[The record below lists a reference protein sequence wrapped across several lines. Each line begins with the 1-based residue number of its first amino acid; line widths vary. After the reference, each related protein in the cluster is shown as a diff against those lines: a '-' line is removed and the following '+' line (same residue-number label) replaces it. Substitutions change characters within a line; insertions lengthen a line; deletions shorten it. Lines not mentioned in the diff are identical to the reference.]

1 MNKKK
6 ILIILRTAFASRTAH
21 HALSLLLTG
30 IMLGGIG
37 LTLRSD
43 IEDIKLYVQSVLDRD
58 PNYKNLQDSV
68 SENMIRGNIDIESQL
83 VEDDAKEENKTL
95 VSNDTK
101 TGYDS
106 YTPSSSSS
114 NSSNTSS
121 SSSSNSSNT
130 SNNTSSS
137 NTSSSSSSNNNSLN
151 NNNND
156 NSNSNNSNSN
166 NSNKQEEIVDK
177 SAFNGKDAI
186 ISEGQPFNPMNALQ
200 LYACDIT
207 GENITN
213 SIVITENNVDI
224 YKPGVYNVKASIAL
238 KNGKTLDKKFAVRVE
253 PTVLDLAVNDV
264 KASKTE
270 LKKEED
276 YTMNFAVNSSKSYI
290 DVEKVVINKKE
301 YEVSKILED
310 EIERYSVNLM
320 APNKAG
326 YESLKLQKVIMS
338 DKTVVDID
346 KTININ
352 VLKEDAT
359 LNNVIVEDE
368 SNENNALK
376 ISFNLKDVDNTIS
389 EPKICIYDEDGNLVL
404 EKPFSKNKY
413 SSYTKISTKINLD
426 KAGIYTVK
434 VLANKNDE
442 AKEQN
447 NEEKGIELF
456 SKEIA
461 VNMKAVSDDEEM
473 NLLPMNENYNEDI
486 EAYSEANL
494 NSVSNDKEIEGYSE
508 SDEVNFRNILRAS
521 SGNITGSDTTEQK
534 HNISITGNVLNDKGE
549 MPSGTFQVV
558 VPTTASF
565 TVDKD
570 GKFIGTTITIRN
582 QGYQNIDVYAYKFI
596 DVDGSEG
603 INVKRELEITTNQN
617 NVTRSDISLN
627 ILGNQRIA
635 YFKTEDKTSSN
646 SGIYQNPELTTP
658 ASSDGIKI
666 SRISANSQDVLTLQG
681 EAGKNSNIDTAISN
695 TFTLILKI
703 KKSTN

>member
-21 HALSLLLTG
+21 HVLSLLLTG

-68 SENMIRGNIDIESQL
+68 SENMIRGNIHIESQL
-83 VEDDAKEENKTL
+83 VEGEAKEESKTL

-114 NSSNTSS
+114 NSSNTS
-121 SSSSNSSNT
+121 
-130 SNNTSSS
+130 NNTSSS
-137 NTSSSSSSNNNSLN
+137 NTSSSSYSNNNSSS

-156 NSNSNNSNSN
+156 NSNSNNSNN
-166 NSNKQEEIVDK
+166 NNNDKQEEIVDK

-253 PTVLDLAVNDV
+253 PAVLDLAVNDV

-310 EIERYSVNLM
+310 EIERYSVNLV

-346 KTININ
+346 KTVNIN

-389 EPKICIYDEDGNLVL
+389 EPKICIYGEDGNLVL
-404 EKPFSKNKY
+404 EKPFLKNKY
-413 SSYTKISTKINLD
+413 SSYTKFSTKINLD

-442 AKEQN
+442 AKEQT
-447 NEEKGIELF
+447 NEEKSLELF

-461 VNMKAVSDDEEM
+461 VNMKAVSNDEDM
-473 NLLPMNENYNEDI
+473 SLLPMNANYNEDI

-494 NSVSNDKEIEGYSE
+494 NSVSNDEDIEGYSE
-508 SDEVNFRNILRAS
+508 DDTVNFRNILRTS
-521 SGNITGSDTTEQK
+521 NKDLNI
-534 HNISITGNVLNDKGE
+534 NINSNSKEHRVTITGNVADKKGE
-549 MPSGTFQVV
+549 IKPGTIQIEI
-558 VPTTASF
+558 PTTALF

-570 GKFIGTTITIRN
+570 GNFTAADIKIKNNGQEAVDI
-582 QGYQNIDVYAYKFI
+582 YAYKF
-596 DVDGSEG
+596 VDTNGPSG
-603 INVKRELEITTNQN
+603 INIESETSITENRTDKRRN
-617 NVTRSDISLN
+617 NISLN
-627 ILGNQRIA
+627 IVGTKATA
-635 YFKTEDKTSSN
+635 YFKSESLGSNKLGVYED
-646 SGIYQNPELTTP
+646 QNLEQETTN
-658 ASSDGIKI
+658 GIK
-666 SRISANSQDVLTLQG
+666 VLKIYGDSTGNLTFNG
-681 EAGKNSNIDTAISN
+681 KAGKAALETDTAIRDR
-695 TFTLILKI
+695 FTLILKI

>member
-21 HALSLLLTG
+21 HVLSLLLTG

-68 SENMIRGNIDIESQL
+68 SDNMIRGNIDIESQL
-83 VEDDAKEENKTL
+83 VEDEIKEESKTL
-95 VSNDTK
+95 ISNDTK

-106 YTPSSSSS
+106 YTP
-114 NSSNTSS
+114 S

-137 NTSSSSSSNNNSLN
+137 NTSSSSSSNNNSSN

-156 NSNSNNSNSN
+156 NFNSNNSNSN
-166 NSNKQEEIVDK
+166 NSNKQEETVDK

-346 KTININ
+346 KTVNIN

-359 LNNVIVEDE
+359 LNDVVVEDE
-368 SNENNALK
+368 INGNNALK
-376 ISFNLKDVDNTIS
+376 ISFKLKDVDNTIS
-389 EPKICIYDEDGNLVL
+389 EPKICIYDKDGNLVL
-404 EKPFSKNKY
+404 ENPFSKNKY
-413 SSYTKISTKINLD
+413 SSYTKVSTKINLD

-442 AKEQN
+442 AKEQT
-447 NEEKGIELF
+447 NEEKSIELF

-461 VNMKAVSDDEEM
+461 VNMKAVSDDEDM
-473 NLLPMNENYNEDI
+473 NLLPMNANYNEDI

-494 NSVSNDKEIEGYSE
+494 NLVSNDEDVEEYLE
-508 SDEVNFRNILRAS
+508 DDTVNFRNILRTS
-521 SGNITGSDTTEQK
+521 NKDVTINSNSKEHKVT
-534 HNISITGNVLNDKGE
+534 ITGNVADKKGE
-549 MPSGTFQVV
+549 IKPGTIQVV
-558 VPTTASF
+558 VPTTALF
-565 TVDKD
+565 TIDKD
-570 GKFIGTTITIRN
+570 GNFTAPTINIQNNGKDAVDIYVYKFSDSNGTT
-582 QGYQNIDVYAYKFI
+582 
-596 DVDGSEG
+596 G
-603 INVKRELEITTNQN
+603 INIKSDKSITSNIPRN
-617 NVTRSDISLN
+617 EISLS
-627 ILGNQRIA
+627 ISGDTTA
-635 YFKTEDKTSSN
+635 YFKSESLGDVK
-646 SGIYQNPELTTP
+646 SGVYIDQNLEEEITN
-658 ASSDGIKI
+658 GIK
-666 SRISANSQDVLTLQG
+666 VLKIYGDSTDKLTFNG
-681 EAGKNSNIDTAISN
+681 KAGKAALKTDTAISDR
-695 TFTLILKI
+695 FTLILKI

>member
-21 HALSLLLTG
+21 HVLSLLLTG

-68 SENMIRGNIDIESQL
+68 SENMIRGKIDIESQL
-83 VEDDAKEENKTL
+83 VEDDTKEESKTL

-106 YTPSSSSS
+106 YTP
-114 NSSNTSS
+114 S

-137 NTSSSSSSNNNSLN
+137 NTSSSSSSNNNSSN

-166 NSNKQEEIVDK
+166 NNDKQEETVDK

-346 KTININ
+346 KTVNIN

-376 ISFNLKDVDNTIS
+376 VSFNLKDVDNTIS
-389 EPKICIYDEDGNLVL
+389 EPKICIYDKDGNLVL
-404 EKPFSKNKY
+404 EKPFLKNKY

-442 AKEQN
+442 AKEQT
-447 NEEKGIELF
+447 NEEKSIELF

-461 VNMKAVSDDEEM
+461 INMKAVSDDEDM
-473 NLLPMNENYNEDI
+473 NLLPMNANYNEDI

-494 NSVSNDKEIEGYSE
+494 NLVSNDKDLDEYSE
-508 SDEVNFRNILRAS
+508 DDTVNFENILRTS
-521 SGNITGSDTTEQK
+521 NKDLTINIGSNQHKINITGKVADK
-534 HNISITGNVLNDKGE
+534 KGE
-549 MPSGTFQVV
+549 IKPGTLQIV
-558 VPTTASF
+558 VPTIASF
-565 TVDKD
+565 TVDKY
-570 GKFIGTTITIRN
+570 GEFTAPIIKI
-582 QGYQNIDVYAYKFI
+582 QNNGEEAVDIYVYKFS
-596 DVDGSEG
+596 DSNGTNG
-603 INVKRELEITTNQN
+603 INIKSEKSITDNIP
-617 NVTRSDISLN
+617 RSEISLS
-627 ILGNQRIA
+627 ISGDTTA
-635 YFKTEDKTSSN
+635 YFKSESLGDVKSGVYIDQNLEKESTE
-646 SGIYQNPELTTP
+646 
-658 ASSDGIKI
+658 GIKVLKI
-666 SRISANSQDVLTLQG
+666 FGNSTGNLKFNG
-681 EAGKNSNIDTAISN
+681 KAGKAALKTDTAISDR
-695 TFTLILKI
+695 FTLILKI

>member
-21 HALSLLLTG
+21 HVLSLLLTG

-68 SENMIRGNIDIESQL
+68 SDNMIRGKIDIETEI
-83 VEDDAKEENKTL
+83 VEDEIKEESKTL

-101 TGYDS
+101 NGYDS

-114 NSSNTSS
+114 NN
-121 SSSSNSSNT
+121 SNT

-137 NTSSSSSSNNNSLN
+137 NTSSSSSSNNNSSN

-166 NSNKQEEIVDK
+166 NNDKQEETVDK

-224 YKPGVYNVKASIAL
+224 YKPGIYNVKASIAL

-346 KTININ
+346 KTVNIN

-376 ISFNLKDVDNTIS
+376 VSFNLKDVDNTIS
-389 EPKICIYDEDGNLVL
+389 EPKICIYDKDGNLVL
-404 EKPFSKNKY
+404 EKPFLKNKY

-442 AKEQN
+442 AKEQT
-447 NEEKGIELF
+447 NEEKSIELF

-461 VNMKAVSDDEEM
+461 VNMKAVSDDEDM
-473 NLLPMNENYNEDI
+473 NLLPMNENYDDEGI
-486 EAYSEANL
+486 ETYSEANL
-494 NSVSNDKEIEGYSE
+494 NSVSNEKEIEGYSE

-534 HNISITGNVLNDKGE
+534 HDISITGNVLNDKGE

-565 TVDKD
+565 TVNEK
-570 GKFIGTTITIRN
+570 GQFLTIPFTIKN
-582 QGYQNIDVYAYKFI
+582 EGYQNIDVYAYKFI
-596 DVDGSEG
+596 DVDGTAG
-603 INVKRELEITTNQN
+603 IKVKPKSK
-617 NVTRSDISLN
+617 VTDQSSRSDIAMN
-627 ILGNQRIA
+627 IYGNNGTA
-635 YFKTEDKTSSN
+635 YFKTENVNEEKTGIYNEADLQTSS
-646 SGIYQNPELTTP
+646 
-658 ASSDGIKI
+658 SSDGIKI

>member
-21 HALSLLLTG
+21 HVLSLLLTG

-43 IEDIKLYVQSVLDRD
+43 IENIRLYVQSVLDRD

-68 SENMIRGNIDIESQL
+68 SENMIRGKIDIESQL
-83 VEDDAKEENKTL
+83 VEDEAEETKTL

-101 TGYDS
+101 NGYDS
-106 YTPSSSSS
+106 YTP
-114 NSSNTSS
+114 S

-137 NTSSSSSSNNNSLN
+137 NTSSSSSSNNNSSN

-166 NSNKQEEIVDK
+166 NSNKQEETVDK

-253 PTVLDLAVNDV
+253 PTVLDLVVNDV

-301 YEVSKILED
+301 YEVSKVLED

-346 KTININ
+346 KTVNIN

-359 LNNVIVEDE
+359 LNDVVVEDK
-368 SNENNALK
+368 SNGNNELK
-376 ISFNLKDVDNTIS
+376 ISFSLKDVDNTIS
-389 EPKICIYDEDGNLVL
+389 EPKICIYDKDGNLVL
-404 EKPFSKNKY
+404 ENPFSKSKY
-413 SSYTKISTKINLD
+413 SSYTKVSTKINLD

-434 VLANKNDE
+434 ILANRNDDSE
-442 AKEQN
+442 KYI
-447 NEEKGIELF
+447 NELNSVELF
-456 SKEIA
+456 SKDIA
-461 VNMKAVSDDEEM
+461 INMKEVLDEEDI
-473 NLLPMNENYNEDI
+473 NILPLSLNEDNKQVLV
-486 EAYSEANL
+486 YSENNETKNLRSVNKEESKTYNVTISGYVANNNGEFPPGTL
-494 NSVSNDKEIEGYSE
+494 QLTIPTA
-508 SDEVNFRNILRAS
+508 AS
-521 SGNITGSDTTEQK
+521 FVIDNSGNFKSS
-534 HNISITGNVLNDKGE
+534 SIKVKNDGL
-549 MPSGTFQVV
+549 
-558 VPTTASF
+558 
-565 TVDKD
+565 DKV
-570 GKFIGTTITIRN
+570 
-582 QGYQNIDVYAYKFI
+582 DVYAYRFI
-596 DVDGSEG
+596 DNDGER
-603 INVKRELEITTNQN
+603 NL
-617 NVTRSDISLN
+617 DIKSMSLFNEPLN
-627 ILGNQRIA
+627 IPRNNLALYIYGNAESA
-635 YFKTEDKTSSN
+635 YFKSESIGSGN
-646 SGIYQNPELTTP
+646 NGIYRDSALQISTNG
-658 ASSDGIKI
+658 SDGVKI
-666 SRISANSQDVLTLQG
+666 STVNPGVSDELKFVGVPGRKEIET
-681 EAGKNSNIDTAISN
+681 DTAMSN
-695 TFTLILKI
+695 TFTLILKV

>member
-6 ILIILRTAFASRTAH
+6 ILVILRTAFASRTAH
-21 HALSLLLTG
+21 HVLSLLLTG

-43 IEDIKLYVQSVLDRD
+43 IENIRLYVQSVLDRD

-68 SENMIRGNIDIESQL
+68 SENMIRGKIDIESQL
-83 VEDDAKEENKTL
+83 VEDEIKEESKTL

-101 TGYDS
+101 NGYDS
-106 YTPSSSSS
+106 YTP
-114 NSSNTSS
+114 S

-137 NTSSSSSSNNNSLN
+137 NTSSSSSSNNNSSN

-166 NSNKQEEIVDK
+166 NNDKQEETVDK

-276 YTMNFAVNSSKSYI
+276 YTINFAVNSSKSYI

-346 KTININ
+346 KTVNIN

-376 ISFNLKDVDNTIS
+376 ISFSLKDVDNTIS
-389 EPKICIYDEDGNLVL
+389 EPKICIYDKDGNLVL
-404 EKPFSKNKY
+404 ENPFSKSKY
-413 SSYTKISTKINLD
+413 SSYTKVSTKINLD

-442 AKEQN
+442 AKEQT
-447 NEEKGIELF
+447 NEEKSIELF

-461 VNMKAVSDDEEM
+461 VNMKAVSDDEDM
-473 NLLPMNENYNEDI
+473 SLLPMNENYDEVI

-494 NSVSNDKEIEGYSE
+494 NSVSNDKEIESYSE

-534 HNISITGNVLNDKGE
+534 HNISITGNVVSDSGE
-549 MPSGTFQVV
+549 IPSGTLQVV

-565 TVDKD
+565 TVNEK
-570 GKFIGTTITIRN
+570 GQFLTIPFTIKN
-582 QGYQNIDVYAYKFI
+582 EGYQNIDVYAYKFI
-596 DVDGSEG
+596 DVDRSEG
-603 INVKRELEITTNQN
+603 INVKSKLEISEQSS
-617 NVTRSDISLN
+617 RSDITLN
-627 ILGNQRIA
+627 IKGSTNTA
-635 YFKTEDKTSSN
+635 YFKTEDSNSTN
-646 SGIYQNPELTTP
+646 SGIYKNSELTTP

-666 SRISANSQDVLTLQG
+666 SSISANSEGKLTLHG
-681 EAGKNSNIDTAISN
+681 EAGKKSNIDTAISN
-695 TFTLILKI
+695 RFTLILKI

>member
-21 HALSLLLTG
+21 HVLSLLLTG

-43 IEDIKLYVQSVLDRD
+43 IENIRLYVQSVLDRD

-83 VEDDAKEENKTL
+83 VEDDVKEESKTL

-106 YTPSSSSS
+106 YTP
-114 NSSNTSS
+114 S

-137 NTSSSSSSNNNSLN
+137 NTSSSSSSNNNSSN

-166 NSNKQEEIVDK
+166 NSNKQEETVDK

-270 LKKEED
+270 LKKEEN

-346 KTININ
+346 KTVNIN

-359 LNNVIVEDE
+359 LNDVVVEDE

-376 ISFNLKDVDNTIS
+376 VSFNLKDVDNTIS
-389 EPKICIYDEDGNLVL
+389 EPKICIYNEDGNLVL
-404 EKPFSKNKY
+404 EKSFSKSKY
-413 SSYTKISTKINLD
+413 SSYTKVSTKINLD

-442 AKEQN
+442 AKEQT
-447 NEEKGIELF
+447 NEEKSIELF

-473 NLLPMNENYNEDI
+473 NLLPMNENYDEGI
-486 EAYSEANL
+486 EAYSEGNL
-494 NSVSNDKEIEGYSE
+494 NSVSNDKEVEGYSE
-508 SDEVNFRNILRAS
+508 DDTVNFRNILRTS

-565 TVDKD
+565 TVNEK
-570 GKFIGTTITIRN
+570 GQFLTIPFTIKN
-582 QGYQNIDVYAYKFI
+582 EGYQNIDIYAYKFI
-596 DVDGSEG
+596 DVDKTEG
-603 INVKRELEITTNQN
+603 INVKAKSEITERAS
-617 NVTRSDISLN
+617 RSDITLN
-627 ILGNQRIA
+627 IQGNRNTA
-635 YFKTEDKTSSN
+635 YFKTEDISSTN
-646 SGIYQNPELTTP
+646 SGIYQNPELNAP

-666 SRISANSQDVLTLQG
+666 LEIASNSNGILNLQG
-681 EAGKNSNIDTAISN
+681 QAGKAPLKTDTAISN

>member
-21 HALSLLLTG
+21 HVLSLLLTG

-83 VEDDAKEENKTL
+83 VEDDTKEESKTL

-106 YTPSSSSS
+106 YTP
-114 NSSNTSS
+114 S

-137 NTSSSSSSNNNSLN
+137 NTSSSSSSNNNSSN

-166 NSNKQEEIVDK
+166 NNDKQEETVDK

-346 KTININ
+346 KTVNIN

-359 LNNVIVEDE
+359 LNNVIVEDG
-368 SNENNALK
+368 SNGNNALK

-389 EPKICIYDEDGNLVL
+389 EPKICIYDEGGNLVL
-404 EKPFSKNKY
+404 ENPFSKSKY
-413 SSYTKISTKINLD
+413 SSYTKVSTKINLD

-442 AKEQN
+442 AKEQT

-473 NLLPMNENYNEDI
+473 NLLPMNENYDEGI
-486 EAYSEANL
+486 EAYSEENL
-494 NSVSNDKEIEGYSE
+494 NSVSNDEDVEGYSE
-508 SDEVNFRNILRAS
+508 DDTVNFRNILRTS
-521 SGNITGSDTTEQK
+521 NKDLTINSNSKEHRVT
-534 HNISITGNVLNDKGE
+534 ITGNVADKKGE
-549 MPSGTFQVV
+549 IKPGTIQVQI
-558 VPTTASF
+558 PTTALF

-570 GKFIGTTITIRN
+570 GNFTAPYIKIQNNGQEAVDIYVYKFVDANGSSGINIESETSIT
-582 QGYQNIDVYAYKFI
+582 GNIDTKSRNNISLNIVGTEATAYFKSERLGNNKLGVYEDQNLEQESA
-596 DVDGSEG
+596 EG
-603 INVKRELEITTNQN
+603 IKV
-617 NVTRSDISLN
+617 LN
-627 ILGNQRIA
+627 ILGNSTGNLK
-635 YFKTEDKTSSN
+635 FNGK
-646 SGIYQNPELTTP
+646 
-658 ASSDGIKI
+658 
-666 SRISANSQDVLTLQG
+666 
-681 EAGKNSNIDTAISN
+681 AGKAALETDTAIRDR
-695 TFTLILKI
+695 FTLILKI

>member
-21 HALSLLLTG
+21 HVLSLLLTG

-68 SENMIRGNIDIESQL
+68 SENMIRGKIDIESQL
-83 VEDDAKEENKTL
+83 VEDEAEETKTL

-101 TGYDS
+101 NGYDS
-106 YTPSSSSS
+106 YTP
-114 NSSNTSS
+114 S

-137 NTSSSSSSNNNSLN
+137 NTSSSSSSNNNSSN

-166 NSNKQEEIVDK
+166 NSNKQEETVDK

-346 KTININ
+346 KTVNIN

-376 ISFNLKDVDNTIS
+376 IAFNLKDVDNTIS

-404 EKPFSKNKY
+404 EKPFSKSKY
-413 SSYTKISTKINLD
+413 SSYTKVSTKINLD

-442 AKEQN
+442 AKEQT
-447 NEEKGIELF
+447 NEEKSIELF

-461 VNMKAVSDDEEM
+461 VNMKAVSDDEEV
-473 NLLPMNENYNEDI
+473 NLLPMNANYDEGI

-494 NSVSNDKEIEGYSE
+494 NSVSNDEDIEGYSE
-508 SDEVNFRNILRAS
+508 SDEVNFRNILRTS

-565 TVDKD
+565 TVNEK
-570 GKFIGTTITIRN
+570 GQFLTIPFTIKN
-582 QGYQNIDVYAYKFI
+582 EGYQNIDVYAYKFI
-596 DVDGSEG
+596 DVDGTAG
-603 INVKRELEITTNQN
+603 INVKPKSKINEESS
-617 NVTRSDISLN
+617 RSDIAMS
-627 ILGNQRIA
+627 ISGNNKTA
-635 YFKTEDKTSSN
+635 YFKTENVSEERTGIYNEQSLQTSSSN
-646 SGIYQNPELTTP
+646 
-658 ASSDGIKI
+658 DGIKI
-666 SRISANSQDVLTLQG
+666 SSISANSEGKLTLHG
-681 EAGKNSNIDTAISN
+681 EAGKKSNIDTAISN
-695 TFTLILKI
+695 RFTLILKI

>member
-21 HALSLLLTG
+21 HVLSLLITA

-68 SENMIRGNIDIESQL
+68 SENMIRGKIDIESQL
-83 VEDDAKEENKTL
+83 VEDDAKEESKTL

-114 NSSNTSS
+114 NSSNTS
-121 SSSSNSSNT
+121 
-130 SNNTSSS
+130 NNTSSS
-137 NTSSSSSSNNNSLN
+137 NTSSSISSNNNSSN

-166 NSNKQEEIVDK
+166 NSNKQEETVDK

-224 YKPGVYNVKASIAL
+224 YKPGVYKVKASIAL

-310 EIERYSVNLM
+310 EIERYSVNLV

-346 KTININ
+346 KTVNIN

-359 LNNVIVEDE
+359 LNDVVVEDK
-368 SNENNALK
+368 SNGNNALK
-376 ISFNLKDVDNTIS
+376 ISFSLKDVDNTIS
-389 EPKICIYDEDGNLVL
+389 EPKICIYDKDGNLVL
-404 EKPFSKNKY
+404 ENPFSKSKY
-413 SSYTKISTKINLD
+413 SSYTKVSTKINLD

-442 AKEQN
+442 SKEQT
-447 NEEKGIELF
+447 NEEKSIELF

-461 VNMKAVSDDEEM
+461 VNMKSVSDDEDI
-473 NLLPMNENYNEDI
+473 NLLPMNENYDDEGI

-565 TVDKD
+565 TVNEK
-570 GKFIGTTITIRN
+570 GQFLTIPFTIKN
-582 QGYQNIDVYAYKFI
+582 EGYQNIDVYAYKFI
-596 DVDGSEG
+596 DVDGTAG
-603 INVKRELEITTNQN
+603 INIKPKSEINEQSS
-617 NVTRSDISLN
+617 RSDIAMS
-627 ILGNQRIA
+627 ISGNNKTA
-635 YFKTEDKTSSN
+635 YFKTENVSEERTGIYNEQSLQTSSSN
-646 SGIYQNPELTTP
+646 
-658 ASSDGIKI
+658 DGIKI
-666 SRISANSQDVLTLQG
+666 SSISAKSKDTLTLHG

>member
-21 HALSLLLTG
+21 HVLSLLLTG

-83 VEDDAKEENKTL
+83 VEDDIKEESKAL

-106 YTPSSSSS
+106 YTP
-114 NSSNTSS
+114 S

-137 NTSSSSSSNNNSLN
+137 NTSSSSSSNNNSSN

-166 NSNKQEEIVDK
+166 NNDKQEETVDK

-290 DVEKVVINKKE
+290 DVEKVIINKKE

-346 KTININ
+346 KTVNIN

-359 LNNVIVEDE
+359 LNNVVVEDE

-376 ISFNLKDVDNTIS
+376 VSFNLKDVDNTIS
-389 EPKICIYDEDGNLVL
+389 EPKICIYDKDGNLVL

-413 SSYTKISTKINLD
+413 SSYTKVSTKINLD

-442 AKEQN
+442 AKEQT
-447 NEEKGIELF
+447 NEEKSIELF

-461 VNMKAVSDDEEM
+461 VNMKAVSDDEDM
-473 NLLPMNENYNEDI
+473 NLLPMNENYHDEGI
-486 EAYSEANL
+486 EAYSEDDK
-494 NSVSNDKEIEGYSE
+494 VSLRSISSRSSSKDVEVFPTGTSE
-508 SDEVNFRNILRAS
+508 H
-521 SGNITGSDTTEQK
+521 K
-534 HNISITGNVLNDKGE
+534 ISITGNIENYKGE
-549 MPSGTFQVV
+549 ILPGVIQVV
-558 VPTTASF
+558 VPTSTSF
-565 TVDKD
+565 RVDKD
-570 GKFIGTTITIRN
+570 GNFTAPSI
-582 QGYQNIDVYAYKFI
+582 NIKNNGEESIDIFVYKFI
-596 DVDGSEG
+596 DPNGQNG
-603 INVKRELEITTNQN
+603 INIKNEKDIIADESTTP
-617 NVTRSDISLN
+617 RSSLSLSIS
-627 ILGNQRIA
+627 GNTTA
-635 YFKTEDKTSSN
+635 YFKSENSSENKSGVYSDIDLTKEVKDGINILKVYPNSNNTLTLKGKAGKKTSDS
-646 SGIYQNPELTTP
+646 
-658 ASSDGIKI
+658 
-666 SRISANSQDVLTLQG
+666 
-681 EAGKNSNIDTAISN
+681 DTAIRD
-695 TFTLILKI
+695 TFKLILKI
-703 KKSTN
+703 KRSTN

>member
-21 HALSLLLTG
+21 HALSLLITA

-58 PNYKNLQDSV
+58 PNYKNLQDLV
-68 SENMIRGNIDIESQL
+68 SDNMIRGKIDIETEI
-83 VEDDAKEENKTL
+83 VEDEIKEESKTL

-106 YTPSSSSS
+106 YTP
-114 NSSNTSS
+114 S

-137 NTSSSSSSNNNSLN
+137 NTSSSSSSNNNSSN

-166 NSNKQEEIVDK
+166 NSNKQEETVDK

-310 EIERYSVNLM
+310 EIERYSVNLV

-346 KTININ
+346 KTVNIN

-359 LNNVIVEDE
+359 LNDVVVEDE
-368 SNENNALK
+368 SNGNNALK
-376 ISFNLKDVDNTIS
+376 ISFKLKDVDDTIS
-389 EPKICIYDEDGNLVL
+389 EPKICIYDEGGNLVL
-404 EKPFSKNKY
+404 ENPFSKSKY
-413 SSYTKISTKINLD
+413 SSYTKVSTKINLD

-442 AKEQN
+442 AKEQT
-447 NEEKGIELF
+447 NEEKSIELF

-461 VNMKAVSDDEEM
+461 VNMKAVSDDEDM

-486 EAYSEANL
+486 EAYSEENL
-494 NSVSNDKEIEGYSE
+494 NSVSNDEDIEGYSE
-508 SDEVNFRNILRAS
+508 EDTVNFRNILRAS
-521 SGNITGSDTTEQK
+521 SGNITGTDTTEQR
-534 HNISITGNVLNDKGE
+534 HEISITGNVVSDSGE
-549 MPSGTFQVV
+549 MPSGRFQVV

-570 GKFIGTTITIRN
+570 GKFMGTTITIRN

-596 DVDGSEG
+596 DVDKTEG
-603 INVKRELEITTNQN
+603 INVKSKLEISEQSS
-617 NVTRSDISLN
+617 RSDITLN
-627 ILGNQRIA
+627 LQGNRNTA
-635 YFKTEDKTSSN
+635 YFKTEDSNSTN
-646 SGIYQNPELTTP
+646 SGIYENLDLTTP

-666 SRISANSQDVLTLQG
+666 LEIASNSEGKLTLHG
-681 EAGKNSNIDTAISN
+681 EAGKKSNIDTAISN
-695 TFTLILKI
+695 RFTLILKI

>member
-21 HALSLLLTG
+21 HVLSLLLTG

-83 VEDDAKEENKTL
+83 VEDDAKEESKTL

-101 TGYDS
+101 NGYDS

-114 NSSNTSS
+114 NSSNTS
-121 SSSSNSSNT
+121 
-130 SNNTSSS
+130 NNTSSG
-137 NTSSSSSSNNNSLN
+137 NTSSSSSSNNNSSSN
-151 NNNND
+151 NTND

-166 NSNKQEEIVDK
+166 NSNKQEETVDK

-270 LKKEED
+270 LKKEEN

-346 KTININ
+346 KTVNIN

-368 SNENNALK
+368 SNGNNALK

-389 EPKICIYDEDGNLVL
+389 EPKICIYDKDGNLVL
-404 EKPFSKNKY
+404 EKPFLKNKY

-442 AKEQN
+442 AKEQT
-447 NEEKGIELF
+447 NEEKSIELF

-461 VNMKAVSDDEEM
+461 VNMKVVSDDEDM
-473 NLLPMNENYNEDI
+473 SLLPMNENYDDEGI
-486 EAYSEANL
+486 EAYSEDDK
-494 NSVSNDKEIEGYSE
+494 VSLRSISSRSSRSSRSSSKDVEVFPTGTSE
-508 SDEVNFRNILRAS
+508 HE
-521 SGNITGSDTTEQK
+521 
-534 HNISITGNVLNDKGE
+534 ISITGNIANYKGE
-549 MPSGTFQVV
+549 ILPGVIQVV
-558 VPTTASF
+558 VPTSTSF
-565 TVDKD
+565 KVDKD
-570 GKFIGTTITIRN
+570 GNFTAPSI
-582 QGYQNIDVYAYKFI
+582 NIKNNGEESIDIFVYKFI
-596 DVDGSEG
+596 DPNGQNG
-603 INVKRELEITTNQN
+603 INIKGEKDITQN
-617 NVTRSDISLN
+617 ESTTSRSNLSLSIS
-627 ILGNQRIA
+627 GNSTA
-635 YFKTEDKTSSN
+635 YFKSENSSENKSGVYRDIDLTNEVTGGINILKVYPHSSNTLTLNGKAGKKTSDS
-646 SGIYQNPELTTP
+646 
-658 ASSDGIKI
+658 
-666 SRISANSQDVLTLQG
+666 
-681 EAGKNSNIDTAISN
+681 DTAIRD
-695 TFTLILKI
+695 TFKLILKI
-703 KKSTN
+703 KRSTN

>member
-21 HALSLLLTG
+21 HVLSLLITA

-68 SENMIRGNIDIESQL
+68 SENMIRGKIDIESQL
-83 VEDDAKEENKTL
+83 VEDEAEETKTL

-101 TGYDS
+101 NGHDS
-106 YTPSSSSS
+106 Y
-114 NSSNTSS
+114 TSS

-130 SNNTSSS
+130 SNDTSSS
-137 NTSSSSSSNNNSLN
+137 NTSSSSSSNNNTSSN
-151 NNNND
+151 NAND
-156 NSNSNNSNSN
+156 NSNSNNSNN
-166 NSNKQEEIVDK
+166 NNNDKQEETVDK

-301 YEVSKILED
+301 YEVSKVLED
-310 EIERYSVNLM
+310 EIERYSVNLV

-346 KTININ
+346 KTVNIN

-359 LNNVIVEDE
+359 LNDVVVEDK
-368 SNENNALK
+368 SNGNNALK

-389 EPKICIYDEDGNLVL
+389 EPKICIYDEGGNLVL
-404 EKPFSKNKY
+404 ENPFSKSKY
-413 SSYTKISTKINLD
+413 SSYTKVSTKINLD

-442 AKEQN
+442 TKEQT
-447 NEEKGIELF
+447 NEEKSIELF

-461 VNMKAVSDDEEM
+461 INMKAVSDDEDM
-473 NLLPMNENYNEDI
+473 SLLPMNENYDDEGI

-494 NSVSNDKEIEGYSE
+494 NLVSNDKDIEGYSE
-508 SDEVNFRNILRAS
+508 SDEVNFRNILRTS

-565 TVDKD
+565 TVNEK
-570 GKFIGTTITIRN
+570 GQFLTIPFTIKN
-582 QGYQNIDVYAYKFI
+582 EGYQNIDIYAYKFI
-596 DVDGSEG
+596 DVDKTVG
-603 INVKRELEITTNQN
+603 INVKAKSEITE
-617 NVTRSDISLN
+617 RSSRWDISLN
-627 ILGNQRIA
+627 IQGNRNTA
-635 YFKTEDKTSSN
+635 YFKTEDNNSTN
-646 SGIYQNPELTTP
+646 SGIYEDSELITS
-658 ASSDGIKI
+658 ANNDGIKI
-666 SRISANSQDVLTLQG
+666 SVISANSKDTLTLHG

-695 TFTLILKI
+695 TFTLMLKI

>member
-21 HALSLLLTG
+21 HVLSLLLTG

-43 IEDIKLYVQSVLDRD
+43 IENIRLYVQSVLDRD

-68 SENMIRGNIDIESQL
+68 SENMIRGKIDIESQL
-83 VEDDAKEENKTL
+83 VEDKAEESKTL

-101 TGYDS
+101 NGYDS

-121 SSSSNSSNT
+121 
-130 SNNTSSS
+130 NTSSS
-137 NTSSSSSSNNNSLN
+137 NTSSSSSSNNNFSS

-156 NSNSNNSNSN
+156 NSNSNNSNN
-166 NSNKQEEIVDK
+166 NNNDKQEETVDK

-346 KTININ
+346 KTVNIN

-359 LNNVIVEDE
+359 LNNVIIEDE

-376 ISFNLKDVDNTIS
+376 VSFNLKDVDNTIS

-404 EKPFSKNKY
+404 EKPFLKNKY

-442 AKEQN
+442 AKEQT
-447 NEEKGIELF
+447 NEEKSIELF

-461 VNMKAVSDDEEM
+461 VNMKSVSDNEDM
-473 NLLPMNENYNEDI
+473 SLLPMNENYDDEGI

-494 NSVSNDKEIEGYSE
+494 NSVSNDKELDEYSE
-508 SDEVNFRNILRAS
+508 DDTVNFENILRTS
-521 SGNITGSDTTEQK
+521 NKDLTINIGSNQHKINITGKVADK
-534 HNISITGNVLNDKGE
+534 KGE
-549 MPSGTFQVV
+549 IKPGTLQIV
-558 VPTTASF
+558 VPTIASF
-565 TVDKD
+565 TVDKY
-570 GKFIGTTITIRN
+570 GEFTAPIIKI
-582 QGYQNIDVYAYKFI
+582 QNNGEEAVDIYVYKFSDSNGANGI
-596 DVDGSEG
+596 DIKSE
-603 INVKRELEITTNQN
+603 KSITDNIP
-617 NVTRSDISLN
+617 RSEISLS
-627 ILGNQRIA
+627 ISGDTTA
-635 YFKTEDKTSSN
+635 YFKSESLGDVKSGVYIDQNLEKESTE
-646 SGIYQNPELTTP
+646 
-658 ASSDGIKI
+658 GIKVLKI
-666 SRISANSQDVLTLQG
+666 FGNSTGNLKFN
-681 EAGKNSNIDTAISN
+681 GKSGKAALKTDTAISDR
-695 TFTLILKI
+695 FTLILKI

>member
-21 HALSLLLTG
+21 HVLSLLLTG

-68 SENMIRGNIDIESQL
+68 SENMIRGKIDIESQL
-83 VEDDAKEENKTL
+83 VEDEAEETKTL

-101 TGYDS
+101 NGYDS
-106 YTPSSSSS
+106 YTP
-114 NSSNTSS
+114 S

-137 NTSSSSSSNNNSLN
+137 NTSSSTSSNNNSSN

-166 NSNKQEEIVDK
+166 NSNKQEETVDK

-310 EIERYSVNLM
+310 EIQRYSVNLM

-346 KTININ
+346 KTVNIN

-359 LNNVIVEDE
+359 LNDVVVEDK
-368 SNENNALK
+368 SNGNNALK
-376 ISFNLKDVDNTIS
+376 ISFSLKDVDNTIS
-389 EPKICIYDEDGNLVL
+389 EPKICIYDKDGNLVL
-404 EKPFSKNKY
+404 ENPFSKSKY
-413 SSYTKISTKINLD
+413 SSYTKVSTKINLD

-434 VLANKNDE
+434 ILANRNDDSE
-442 AKEQN
+442 KYI
-447 NEEKGIELF
+447 NELNSVELF
-456 SKEIA
+456 SKDIA
-461 VNMKAVSDDEEM
+461 INMKEVLDEEDI
-473 NLLPMNENYNEDI
+473 NILPLSLNEDNKQVLV
-486 EAYSEANL
+486 YSENNETKNLRSVNKEESKTYNVTISGYVANNNGEFPPGTL
-494 NSVSNDKEIEGYSE
+494 QLTIPTA
-508 SDEVNFRNILRAS
+508 AS
-521 SGNITGSDTTEQK
+521 FVIDNSGNFKSS
-534 HNISITGNVLNDKGE
+534 SIKVKNDGL
-549 MPSGTFQVV
+549 
-558 VPTTASF
+558 
-565 TVDKD
+565 DKV
-570 GKFIGTTITIRN
+570 
-582 QGYQNIDVYAYKFI
+582 DVYAYRFI
-596 DVDGSEG
+596 DNDGER
-603 INVKRELEITTNQN
+603 NL
-617 NVTRSDISLN
+617 DIKSMSLFNEPLN
-627 ILGNQRIA
+627 IPRNNLALHIYGNAEFA
-635 YFKTEDKTSSN
+635 YFKSESIGSGN
-646 SGIYQNPELTTP
+646 NGIYRDSALQISTNG
-658 ASSDGIKI
+658 SDGVKI
-666 SRISANSQDVLTLQG
+666 STVNPGVSDELKFVGVPGRKEIET
-681 EAGKNSNIDTAISN
+681 DTAMSN
-695 TFTLILKI
+695 TFTLILKV

>member
-21 HALSLLLTG
+21 HVLSLLLTG

-68 SENMIRGNIDIESQL
+68 SDNMIRGNIDIESQL
-83 VEDDAKEENKTL
+83 VEGDEKEESKTL

-106 YTPSSSSS
+106 YTPSSY
-114 NSSNTSS
+114 
-121 SSSSNSSNT
+121 SSNSSNT

-137 NTSSSSSSNNNSLN
+137 NTSSSSSSNNNSSN

-166 NSNKQEEIVDK
+166 NNDKQEETVDK

-276 YTMNFAVNSSKSYI
+276 YTMNFTVNSSKSYI

-346 KTININ
+346 KTVNIN

-359 LNNVIVEDE
+359 LNDVVVEDE
-368 SNENNALK
+368 SNGNNALK
-376 ISFNLKDVDNTIS
+376 ISFKLKDVDNTIS
-389 EPKICIYDEDGNLVL
+389 EPKICIYNEDGNLVL
-404 EKPFSKNKY
+404 ENPFSKSKY
-413 SSYTKISTKINLD
+413 SSYTKVSTKINLD

-442 AKEQN
+442 AKEQT

-473 NLLPMNENYNEDI
+473 NLLPMNENYDDEGI

-494 NSVSNDKEIEGYSE
+494 NSVSNDEDIEGYSE
-508 SDEVNFRNILRAS
+508 DDTVNFRNILRTS
-521 SGNITGSDTTEQK
+521 NKDLTINSNSKEHRVT
-534 HNISITGNVLNDKGE
+534 ITGNVADKKGE
-549 MPSGTFQVV
+549 IKPGTIQVV
-558 VPTTASF
+558 VPTTALF

-570 GKFIGTTITIRN
+570 GSFTAPTIKI
-582 QGYQNIDVYAYKFI
+582 QNNGKETVDIYVYKFS
-596 DVDGSEG
+596 DSNGTNG
-603 INVKRELEITTNQN
+603 INIKSDKSITNDIPRN
-617 NVTRSDISLN
+617 EISLS
-627 ILGNQRIA
+627 ISGDTTA
-635 YFKTEDKTSSN
+635 YFKSESLGDVKSGVYIDQNLEKEITE
-646 SGIYQNPELTTP
+646 
-658 ASSDGIKI
+658 GIK
-666 SRISANSQDVLTLQG
+666 VLEIFGDSTGNLKFNG
-681 EAGKNSNIDTAISN
+681 KAGKAALETDTAISDR
-695 TFTLILKI
+695 FTLILKI

>member
-6 ILIILRTAFASRTAH
+6 ILVILRTAFASRTAH
-21 HALSLLLTG
+21 HVLSLLLTG

-43 IEDIKLYVQSVLDRD
+43 IENIRLYVQSVLDRD

-68 SENMIRGNIDIESQL
+68 SENMIRGKIDIESQL
-83 VEDDAKEENKTL
+83 VEDEAEKTKTL

-101 TGYDS
+101 NGYDS
-106 YTPSSSSS
+106 YTP
-114 NSSNTSS
+114 S

-137 NTSSSSSSNNNSLN
+137 NTSSSSSSNNDFLN

-166 NSNKQEEIVDK
+166 NSNKQEETVDK

-338 DKTVVDID
+338 DKTVIDID
-346 KTININ
+346 KTVNIN

-359 LNNVIVEDE
+359 LNDVVVEDK
-368 SNENNALK
+368 SNGNNALK

-389 EPKICIYDEDGNLVL
+389 DPKICIYDEDGNLVL
-404 EKPFSKNKY
+404 ENPFSKSKY
-413 SSYTKISTKINLD
+413 SSYTKVSTKINLD

-442 AKEQN
+442 AKEQT
-447 NEEKGIELF
+447 NEEKSIELF

-461 VNMKAVSDDEEM
+461 VNMKAVSDDEDI
-473 NLLPMNENYNEDI
+473 NLLPMNENYDEGI

-494 NSVSNDKEIEGYSE
+494 NSVSNDEDIEGYSE
-508 SDEVNFRNILRAS
+508 DDTVNFRNILRAS

-582 QGYQNIDVYAYKFI
+582 QGHQNIDVYAYKFI
-596 DVDGSEG
+596 DVDGREG
-603 INVKRELEITTNQN
+603 ISVKPKSEVTEQASRRDIAMNIYGN
-617 NVTRSDISLN
+617 NGT
-627 ILGNQRIA
+627 A
-635 YFKTEDKTSSN
+635 YFKTENVNEEKTGIYNEADLQTSS
-646 SGIYQNPELTTP
+646 
-658 ASSDGIKI
+658 SSDGIKI

>member
-21 HALSLLLTG
+21 HVLSLLLTG

-58 PNYKNLQDSV
+58 PNYKNLQDLV
-68 SENMIRGNIDIESQL
+68 SDNMIRGKIDIETEI
-83 VEDDAKEENKTL
+83 VEDEIKEESKSL

-106 YTPSSSSS
+106 YTP
-114 NSSNTSS
+114 S

-137 NTSSSSSSNNNSLN
+137 NTSSSSSSNNNSSN

-156 NSNSNNSNSN
+156 
-166 NSNKQEEIVDK
+166 KQEETVDK

-346 KTININ
+346 KTVNIN

-359 LNNVIVEDE
+359 LNDVVVEDE
-368 SNENNALK
+368 SNGNNALK
-376 ISFNLKDVDNTIS
+376 ISFKLKDVDNTIS
-389 EPKICIYDEDGNLVL
+389 EPKICIYDKDGNLVL
-404 EKPFSKNKY
+404 EKSFLKNKY
-413 SSYTKISTKINLD
+413 SSYTKVSTKINLD

-442 AKEQN
+442 AKEQT
-447 NEEKGIELF
+447 NEEKSIELF

-461 VNMKAVSDDEEM
+461 VNMKAVSGDEDM
-473 NLLPMNENYNEDI
+473 NLLPMNENYDDEGI

-494 NSVSNDKEIEGYSE
+494 NSVSNDEDIEEYSE
-508 SDEVNFRNILRAS
+508 DDTVNFRNILRAS
-521 SGNITGSDTTEQK
+521 SGNITGSDAIEHEHK
-534 HNISITGNVLNDKGE
+534 ISITGNIVSDTGE
-549 MPSGTFQVV
+549 MPSGTLQVV
-558 VPTTASF
+558 VPTNASF
-565 TVDKD
+565 TVDNN
-570 GKFIGTTITIRN
+570 GKFISLPITIKN
-582 QGYQNIDVYAYKFI
+582 EGYQNIDIYAYRFI
-596 DVDGSEG
+596 DVDKTQG
-603 INVKRELEITTNQN
+603 INVKSKSKIATNPNEIP
-617 NVTRSDISLN
+617 RSDISLN
-627 ILGNQRIA
+627 ILGSQRVA
-635 YFKTEDKTSSN
+635 YFKTEDSGSTN
-646 SGIYQNPELTTP
+646 SGVYEDEELTKP
-658 ASSDGIKI
+658 ASNEGIKI
-666 SRISANSQDVLTLQG
+666 STISASSSGTLTLQG
-681 EAGKNSNIDTAISN
+681 ETGKKLKIDTAISN
-695 TFTLILKI
+695 RFTLILKI

>member
-21 HALSLLLTG
+21 HALSLLITA

-68 SENMIRGNIDIESQL
+68 SENMIRGKIDIESQL
-83 VEDDAKEENKTL
+83 VEDDAKEEGKTL

-101 TGYDS
+101 NGYDN
-106 YTPSSSSS
+106 YTP
-114 NSSNTSS
+114 S

-137 NTSSSSSSNNNSLN
+137 NTSSSSSSNNNSSN

-156 NSNSNNSNSN
+156 NSNSNNSNN
-166 NSNKQEEIVDK
+166 NNNDKQEETVDK

-310 EIERYSVNLM
+310 EIERYSVNLI

-359 LNNVIVEDE
+359 LNDVVVEDE
-368 SNENNALK
+368 SNGNNALK
-376 ISFNLKDVDNTIS
+376 ISFKLKDVDNTIS
-389 EPKICIYDEDGNLVL
+389 EPKICIYDKDGNLVL
-404 EKPFSKNKY
+404 ENPFSKSKY
-413 SSYTKISTKINLD
+413 SSYTKVSTKINLD

-442 AKEQN
+442 AKEQT
-447 NEEKGIELF
+447 NEEKSIELF

-461 VNMKAVSDDEEM
+461 VNMKAVSDDEDM
-473 NLLPMNENYNEDI
+473 SLLPMNENYDDEGI
-486 EAYSEANL
+486 EAYSED
-494 NSVSNDKEIEGYSE
+494 DKVYLRSIS
-508 SDEVNFRNILRAS
+508 SRSSSKDVEVFP
-521 SGNITGSDTTEQK
+521 TGVRE
-534 HNISITGNVLNDKGE
+534 HEISITGNIANYKDETLPGVI
-549 MPSGTFQVV
+549 QVV
-558 VPTTASF
+558 VPTSASF
-565 TVDKD
+565 RVDKD
-570 GKFIGTTITIRN
+570 GNFTAPSINI
-582 QGYQNIDVYAYKFI
+582 QNNGEESIDIYVYKFI
-596 DVDGSEG
+596 DPNGQNG
-603 INVKRELEITTNQN
+603 INIKKEKDITANENTTLRN
-617 NVTRSDISLN
+617 NLSLSIS
-627 ILGNQRIA
+627 GNTTA
-635 YFKTEDKTSSN
+635 YFKSENSSENKSGVYSDIDLIQEVTDGINILKVYPNSNNTLTLKGKAGKKTSDS
-646 SGIYQNPELTTP
+646 
-658 ASSDGIKI
+658 
-666 SRISANSQDVLTLQG
+666 
-681 EAGKNSNIDTAISN
+681 DTAIRD
-695 TFTLILKI
+695 TFKLILKI
-703 KKSTN
+703 KRSTN

>member
-6 ILIILRTAFASRTAH
+6 ILVILRTAFASRTAH
-21 HALSLLLTG
+21 HALSLLITA

-43 IEDIKLYVQSVLDRD
+43 IEDIKLYIQSVLDRD

-68 SENMIRGNIDIESQL
+68 SDNMIRGKIDIETEI
-83 VEDDAKEENKTL
+83 VEDEIKEEDRTL

-101 TGYDS
+101 AGYDS
-106 YTPSSSSS
+106 YTP
-114 NSSNTSS
+114 S

-137 NTSSSSSSNNNSLN
+137 NTSSSSSSNNNSSN

-166 NSNKQEEIVDK
+166 NSNKQEETVDK

-301 YEVSKILED
+301 YEVSKIFED
-310 EIERYSVNLM
+310 EIERYSVNLV

-346 KTININ
+346 KTVNIN

-359 LNNVIVEDE
+359 LNDVVVEDE
-368 SNENNALK
+368 SDGNNALK
-376 ISFNLKDVDNTIS
+376 ISFKLKDVDNTIS
-389 EPKICIYDEDGNLVL
+389 EPKICIYDKDGNLVL

-413 SSYTKISTKINLD
+413 SSYTKFSTKINLD

-442 AKEQN
+442 AKEQT
-447 NEEKGIELF
+447 NEEKSIELF

-461 VNMKAVSDDEEM
+461 VNMKAVSDDEG
-473 NLLPMNENYNEDI
+473 I
-486 EAYSEANL
+486 EAYSEDNESL
-494 NSVSNDKEIEGYSE
+494 LKSRSKLTSDNETSLENRSRRPLYTLPPTSYKEDNITEGKDDKEI
-508 SDEVNFRNILRAS
+508 D
-521 SGNITGSDTTEQK
+521 
-534 HNISITGNVLNDKGE
+534 ISITGNIENDKGQIK
-549 MPSGTFQVV
+549 PG
-558 VPTTASF
+558 
-565 TVDKD
+565 
-570 GKFIGTTITIRN
+570 TITIALPINTVFTVNERGEVITPEIKIEN
-582 QGYQNIDVYAYKFI
+582 SGQDAVDIYAYKFI
-596 DVDGSEG
+596 DPNGTEG
-603 INVKRELEITTNQN
+603 INITSKN
-617 NVTRSDISLN
+617 S
-627 ILGNQRIA
+627 ILGNEGNMSRKNLTLSLSGQTTV
-635 YFKTEDKTSSN
+635 YFKSEMQKEGKT
-646 SGIYQNPELTTP
+646 GMYKDPDLTTP
-658 ASSDGIKI
+658 VTSEVKLLEINGQSSDKLRLNGI
-666 SRISANSQDVLTLQG
+666 
-681 EAGKNSNIDTAISN
+681 AGKQENGIDTAISEK
-695 TFTLILKI
+695 FILMLKI
-703 KKSTN
+703 KRATN

>member
-6 ILIILRTAFASRTAH
+6 VLVILRTAFASRTAH
-21 HALSLLLTG
+21 HVLSLLLTG

-83 VEDDAKEENKTL
+83 VEDDAKEESKTL

-101 TGYDS
+101 NGYDS
-106 YTPSSSSS
+106 YTP
-114 NSSNTSS
+114 S

-137 NTSSSSSSNNNSLN
+137 NTSSSSSSNNNSSN

-166 NSNKQEEIVDK
+166 NSNKQEETVDK
-177 SAFNGKDAI
+177 SAFNGKDTI

-310 EIERYSVNLM
+310 EIERYSVNLV

-346 KTININ
+346 KTVNIN

-359 LNNVIVEDE
+359 LNDVVVEDE

-389 EPKICIYDEDGNLVL
+389 EPKICIYDEGGNLVL
-404 EKPFSKNKY
+404 ENPFSKSKY
-413 SSYTKISTKINLD
+413 SSYTKFSTKINLD

-434 VLANKNDE
+434 VLANKNDK
-442 AKEQN
+442 AKEQT
-447 NEEKGIELF
+447 NEEKSIELF

-461 VNMKAVSDDEEM
+461 VNMKAVSDDEDM
-473 NLLPMNENYNEDI
+473 SLLPMNENYDDEGI

-494 NSVSNDKEIEGYSE
+494 NSVSNDKEVEGYSE

-534 HNISITGNVLNDKGE
+534 HDISITGNVLNDKGE

-565 TVDKD
+565 TVDKY

-596 DVDGSEG
+596 DVDKTEG
-603 INVKRELEITTNQN
+603 INVKAKSEITERAS
-617 NVTRSDISLN
+617 RSDITLN
-627 ILGNQRIA
+627 IQGNRNTA
-635 YFKTEDKTSSN
+635 YFKTEDISSTN
-646 SGIYQNPELTTP
+646 SGIYQNPELITP

-666 SRISANSQDVLTLQG
+666 SRISANSEGKLTLQG

>member
-68 SENMIRGNIDIESQL
+68 SENMIRGKIDIESQL

-101 TGYDS
+101 NGYDS
-106 YTPSSSSS
+106 YTP
-114 NSSNTSS
+114 S

-137 NTSSSSSSNNNSLN
+137 NTSSSTSSNNNSSN

-166 NSNKQEEIVDK
+166 NSNKQEETVDK

-224 YKPGVYNVKASIAL
+224 YKPGVYNVKAYIAL

-346 KTININ
+346 KTVNIN
-352 VLKEDAT
+352 VLKEDVT
-359 LNNVIVEDE
+359 LNDVVVEDK
-368 SNENNALK
+368 SNGNNALK
-376 ISFNLKDVDNTIS
+376 ISFSLKDVDNTIS
-389 EPKICIYDEDGNLVL
+389 EPKICIYDEVGNLVL

-413 SSYTKISTKINLD
+413 SSYTKVSTKINLD

-442 AKEQN
+442 AKEQT
-447 NEEKGIELF
+447 NEEKSIELF

-473 NLLPMNENYNEDI
+473 NLLPMNENYDEGI

-494 NSVSNDKEIEGYSE
+494 NSVSNDEDIEGYSE

-534 HNISITGNVLNDKGE
+534 HDISITGNVLNDKGE

-565 TVDKD
+565 TVNEK
-570 GKFIGTTITIRN
+570 GQFLTIPFTIKN
-582 QGYQNIDVYAYKFI
+582 EGYQNIDVYAYKFI

-603 INVKRELEITTNQN
+603 INVKPKFE
-617 NVTRSDISLN
+617 VTDQSSRSDIAMN
-627 ILGNQRIA
+627 IYGNNGTA
-635 YFKTEDKTSSN
+635 YFKTEN
-646 SGIYQNPELTTP
+646 E
-658 ASSDGIKI
+658 
-666 SRISANSQDVLTLQG
+666 
-681 EAGKNSNIDTAISN
+681 
-695 TFTLILKI
+695 
-703 KKSTN
+703 

>member
-21 HALSLLLTG
+21 HVLSLLITA

-68 SENMIRGNIDIESQL
+68 SENMIRGKIDIESQL
-83 VEDDAKEENKTL
+83 IEDDAKEEGKTL

-101 TGYDS
+101 NGYDS
-106 YTPSSSSS
+106 YTP
-114 NSSNTSS
+114 S

-137 NTSSSSSSNNNSLN
+137 NTSSSISSNNNSSN

-166 NSNKQEEIVDK
+166 NSNKQEETVDK

-310 EIERYSVNLM
+310 EIERYSVNLV

-346 KTININ
+346 KTVNIN

-359 LNNVIVEDE
+359 LNDVVVEAE
-368 SNENNALK
+368 SNGNNALK
-376 ISFNLKDVDNTIS
+376 ISFKLKDVDNTIS
-389 EPKICIYDEDGNLVL
+389 EPKICIYDKDGNLVL
-404 EKPFSKNKY
+404 ENPFSKSKY
-413 SSYTKISTKINLD
+413 SSYTKVSTKINLD
-426 KAGIYTVK
+426 KAGVYTVK

-442 AKEQN
+442 AKEQT
-447 NEEKGIELF
+447 NEEKSVELF
-456 SKEIA
+456 SKEIV
-461 VNMKAVSDDEEM
+461 VNMKAVSDDEDI
-473 NLLPMNENYNEDI
+473 NLLPMNENYDEGI
-486 EAYSEANL
+486 EEYSEANL
-494 NSVSNDKEIEGYSE
+494 NSVSNNKEIDGYSE

-534 HNISITGNVLNDKGE
+534 HDISITGNVVSDSGE
-549 MPSGTFQVV
+549 MPSGRFQVV

-565 TVDKD
+565 TVNQS
-570 GKFIGTTITIRN
+570 GEFLTVPFTIKN
-582 QGYQNIDVYAYKFI
+582 EGYQNIDVYAYKFI

-603 INVKRELEITTNQN
+603 INVKPKSE
-617 NVTRSDISLN
+617 VTDQSSRSDIAMN
-627 ILGNQRIA
+627 ILGNNSTA
-635 YFKTEDKTSSN
+635 YFKTGDKTSSN

-666 SRISANSQDVLTLQG
+666 SRISANSEGKLTLQG
-681 EAGKNSNIDTAISN
+681 EAGKNSNINTAISN

>member
-21 HALSLLLTG
+21 HVLSLLLTG

-68 SENMIRGNIDIESQL
+68 SENMIRGKIDIESQL
-83 VEDDAKEENKTL
+83 VEEEEGETKNL

-101 TGYDS
+101 NGYDS
-106 YTPSSSSS
+106 YTP
-114 NSSNTSS
+114 S

-137 NTSSSSSSNNNSLN
+137 NTSSSSSSNNNSSN

-156 NSNSNNSNSN
+156 NSNSNNSNN
-166 NSNKQEEIVDK
+166 NNNDKQEETVDK

-238 KNGKTLDKKFAVRVE
+238 KNGKNLDKKFAVRVE

-310 EIERYSVNLM
+310 EIERYSVNLV

-346 KTININ
+346 KTVNIN

-389 EPKICIYDEDGNLVL
+389 EPKICIYDKDGNLVL
-404 EKPFSKNKY
+404 EKPFLKNKY
-413 SSYTKISTKINLD
+413 SSYTKFSTKINLD

-442 AKEQN
+442 AKEQT
-447 NEEKGIELF
+447 NEEKSIELF

-461 VNMKAVSDDEEM
+461 VNMKAVSDDEDM
-473 NLLPMNENYNEDI
+473 NLLPMNANYNEDI

-494 NSVSNDKEIEGYSE
+494 NSVSNDEDIEGYSE
-508 SDEVNFRNILRAS
+508 DDTVNFRNSLRSS

-534 HNISITGNVLNDKGE
+534 YDISITGNVLNDKGE
-549 MPSGTFQVV
+549 MPSGTLQVV

-565 TVDKD
+565 TVDNN
-570 GKFIGTTITIRN
+570 GKFIGTDITIRN
-582 QGYQNIDVYAYKFI
+582 QGHQNIDVYVYKFI
-596 DVDGSEG
+596 DVDRSEG
-603 INVKRELEITTNQN
+603 INVKSKSE
-617 NVTRSDISLN
+617 VTDESSRSSVEMSISGKN
-627 ILGNQRIA
+627 STA
-635 YFKTEDKTSSN
+635 YFKTEDKISSN
-646 SGIYQNPELTTP
+646 SGVYQNSELTIP

-666 SRISANSQDVLTLQG
+666 SSISANSEGKLTLQG
-681 EAGKNSNIDTAISN
+681 EAGKKSNIDTAISN
-695 TFTLILKI
+695 KFTLILKI

>member
-21 HALSLLLTG
+21 HVLSLLLTG

-43 IEDIKLYVQSVLDRD
+43 IENIRLYVQSVLDRD

-83 VEDDAKEENKTL
+83 VEDDVKEESKTL

-101 TGYDS
+101 NGYDS
-106 YTPSSSSS
+106 YTP
-114 NSSNTSS
+114 S

-137 NTSSSSSSNNNSLN
+137 NTSGSSSSNNNSSSN
-151 NNNND
+151 NTND

-166 NSNKQEEIVDK
+166 NSNKQEETVDK

-264 KASKTE
+264 KTSKTE
-270 LKKEED
+270 LKKEEN

-346 KTININ
+346 KTVNIN

-368 SNENNALK
+368 SNENNVLK
-376 ISFNLKDVDNTIS
+376 VSFNLKDIDNTIS
-389 EPKICIYDEDGNLVL
+389 EPKICIYDKDGNLVL
-404 EKPFSKNKY
+404 EKPFLKNKY
-413 SSYTKISTKINLD
+413 SSYTKVFTKINLD

-442 AKEQN
+442 AKEQA
-447 NEEKGIELF
+447 NEEKSVELF

-461 VNMKAVSDDEEM
+461 VNMKAVSDDEDM
-473 NLLPMNENYNEDI
+473 SLLPMNANYNEDI
-486 EAYSEANL
+486 EAYSEKNL
-494 NSVSNDKEIEGYSE
+494 NSVSNDDDIEGYSE
-508 SDEVNFRNILRAS
+508 DDTVNFRNILRTS
-521 SGNITGSDTTEQK
+521 NKDVTINNNSKEHRVT
-534 HNISITGNVLNDKGE
+534 ITGNVADKKGE
-549 MPSGTFQVV
+549 IKPGTIQIEI
-558 VPTTASF
+558 PTTALF

-570 GKFIGTTITIRN
+570 GNFTAPDIKIKNNGQEAVDI
-582 QGYQNIDVYAYKFI
+582 YAYKF
-596 DVDGSEG
+596 VDTNGPSGINIESEASITENINNKPRNNISLNIVGTEATAYFKSENLGNNKLGVYEDQNLEQESAEG
-603 INVKRELEITTNQN
+603 IKV
-617 NVTRSDISLN
+617 LN
-627 ILGNQRIA
+627 ILGNSTGNLK
-635 YFKTEDKTSSN
+635 FNGK
-646 SGIYQNPELTTP
+646 
-658 ASSDGIKI
+658 
-666 SRISANSQDVLTLQG
+666 
-681 EAGKNSNIDTAISN
+681 AGKAALKTDTAIRDR
-695 TFTLILKI
+695 FTLILKI

>member
-21 HALSLLLTG
+21 HVLSLLLTG

-68 SENMIRGNIDIESQL
+68 SENMIRGKIDIESQL
-83 VEDDAKEENKTL
+83 VEDEAEETKTL

-101 TGYDS
+101 NGYDS

-114 NSSNTSS
+114 NSSNTS
-121 SSSSNSSNT
+121 
-130 SNNTSSS
+130 NNISSS
-137 NTSSSSSSNNNSLN
+137 NTSSSSSSNNNFSSN
-151 NNNND
+151 NTND
-156 NSNSNNSNSN
+156 NSNSNNSNN
-166 NSNKQEEIVDK
+166 NNNDKQEETVDK

-310 EIERYSVNLM
+310 EIERYSVNLV

-346 KTININ
+346 KTVNIN

-359 LNNVIVEDE
+359 LNDVVVEDE
-368 SNENNALK
+368 SNGNNALK
-376 ISFNLKDVDNTIS
+376 ISFKLKDVDNTIS
-389 EPKICIYDEDGNLVL
+389 EPKICIYDKDGNLVL
-404 EKPFSKNKY
+404 ENPFSKSKY

-426 KAGIYTVK
+426 KTGIYTIK

-447 NEEKGIELF
+447 NEEKSIELF

-461 VNMKAVSDDEEM
+461 VNMKAVSDDEDI
-473 NLLPMNENYNEDI
+473 NLLPMNENYDDEGI

-494 NSVSNDKEIEGYSE
+494 NSVSNYEDIDGYLE
-508 SDEVNFRNILRAS
+508 DDTVNFRNILRAS
-521 SGNITGSDTTEQK
+521 SANITGSDTTEQK

-549 MPSGTFQVV
+549 MPSGTFQVI

-565 TVDKD
+565 TVNEK
-570 GKFIGTTITIRN
+570 GQFLTIPFTIKN
-582 QGYQNIDVYAYKFI
+582 EGYQNIDVYAYKFI
-596 DVDGSEG
+596 DVDSTAG
-603 INVKRELEITTNQN
+603 INVKPKSEINEESS
-617 NVTRSDISLN
+617 RSDIAMS
-627 ILGNQRIA
+627 ISGNNSTA
-635 YFKTEDKTSSN
+635 YFKTEYIDDEKTGVYNESNLQSSAGSN
-646 SGIYQNPELTTP
+646 
-658 ASSDGIKI
+658 GIKVSKI
-666 SRISANSQDVLTLQG
+666 LAGSNDTLTLHG

-695 TFTLILKI
+695 RFTLILKI

>member
-21 HALSLLLTG
+21 HVLSLLLTG

-43 IEDIKLYVQSVLDRD
+43 IENIRLYVQSVLDRD

-68 SENMIRGNIDIESQL
+68 SENMIRGKIDIESQL
-83 VEDDAKEENKTL
+83 VEDDAKEESKTL

-101 TGYDS
+101 NGYDS

-114 NSSNTSS
+114 NSSNTS
-121 SSSSNSSNT
+121 
-130 SNNTSSS
+130 NNTSSG
-137 NTSSSSSSNNNSLN
+137 NTSSSSSSNNNSSSN
-151 NNNND
+151 NTND

-166 NSNKQEEIVDK
+166 NSNKQEETVDK

-338 DKTVVDID
+338 DKTVIDID

-359 LNNVIVEDE
+359 LNNVILEDE
-368 SNENNALK
+368 SNGNNALK

-389 EPKICIYDEDGNLVL
+389 EPKICIYDEGGNLVL
-404 EKPFSKNKY
+404 ENPFSKSKY
-413 SSYTKISTKINLD
+413 SSYTKVSTKINLN
-426 KAGIYTVK
+426 KAGIYTIK

-442 AKEQN
+442 AKEQT
-447 NEEKGIELF
+447 NEEKSIELF

-461 VNMKAVSDDEEM
+461 VNMKAVSDDEDM
-473 NLLPMNENYNEDI
+473 SLLPMNENYDEDI
-486 EAYSEANL
+486 EAYSEVNL
-494 NSVSNDKEIEGYSE
+494 NSVSNDEDVEGYSE
-508 SDEVNFRNILRAS
+508 DDTVNFRNILRTS
-521 SGNITGSDTTEQK
+521 NKDVTINSNSKEHRVT
-534 HNISITGNVLNDKGE
+534 ITGNVADKKGE
-549 MPSGTFQVV
+549 IKPGTIQIEI
-558 VPTTASF
+558 PTTALF

-570 GKFIGTTITIRN
+570 GNFTAPDIEIKNNGQEAVDI
-582 QGYQNIDVYAYKFI
+582 YAYKF
-596 DVDGSEG
+596 VDTNGPSG
-603 INVKRELEITTNQN
+603 INIESETSITENIN
-617 NVTRSDISLN
+617 NKPRNNISLN
-627 ILGNQRIA
+627 IVGTEATA
-635 YFKTEDKTSSN
+635 YFKSESLGSNKLGVYEDQNLGQETT
-646 SGIYQNPELTTP
+646 SGIKVLKIYGDSTGKLTF
-658 ASSDGIKI
+658 
-666 SRISANSQDVLTLQG
+666 N
-681 EAGKNSNIDTAISN
+681 GKVGKAALETDTAIRDR
-695 TFTLILKI
+695 FTLILKI

>member
-6 ILIILRTAFASRTAH
+6 ILVILRTAFASRTAH
-21 HALSLLLTG
+21 HVLSLLLTG

-68 SENMIRGNIDIESQL
+68 CENMIRGKIDIESQL
-83 VEDDAKEENKTL
+83 VEDDLKEESKTL

-106 YTPSSSSS
+106 YTP
-114 NSSNTSS
+114 S

-137 NTSSSSSSNNNSLN
+137 NTSSSSSSNNNSSN

-166 NSNKQEEIVDK
+166 NNDKQEETVDK

-290 DVEKVVINKKE
+290 DIEKVVINKKE

-359 LNNVIVEDE
+359 LNDVVVEDE
-368 SNENNALK
+368 SNGNNALK
-376 ISFNLKDVDNTIS
+376 VSFNLKDVDNTIS
-389 EPKICIYDEDGNLVL
+389 EPKICIYDKDGNLVL
-404 EKPFSKNKY
+404 EKPFLKNKY

-442 AKEQN
+442 AKEQT
-447 NEEKGIELF
+447 NEEKSIELF

-461 VNMKAVSDDEEM
+461 VNMKAVSDDEDM
-473 NLLPMNENYNEDI
+473 SLLPMNANYNEDI

-494 NSVSNDKEIEGYSE
+494 NLVSNDKELDEYSE
-508 SDEVNFRNILRAS
+508 DDTVNFENILRTS

-565 TVDKD
+565 TVNEK
-570 GKFIGTTITIRN
+570 GQFLTIPFTIKN
-582 QGYQNIDVYAYKFI
+582 EGYQNIDIYAYKFI
-596 DVDGSEG
+596 DVDKTEG
-603 INVKRELEITTNQN
+603 INVKAKSEITERAS
-617 NVTRSDISLN
+617 RSDITLN
-627 ILGNQRIA
+627 IQGNRNTA
-635 YFKTEDKTSSN
+635 YFKTEDSNSTN
-646 SGIYQNPELTTP
+646 SGIYEDSELITS
-658 ASSDGIKI
+658 ANNDGIKI
-666 SRISANSQDVLTLQG
+666 SAISANSKDTLTLHG

>member
-6 ILIILRTAFASRTAH
+6 ILVILRTAFASRTAH
-21 HALSLLLTG
+21 HVLSLLLTG

-68 SENMIRGNIDIESQL
+68 SENMIRGKIDIESQL
-83 VEDDAKEENKTL
+83 VEDEAEETKTL

-114 NSSNTSS
+114 NSSNTS
-121 SSSSNSSNT
+121 
-130 SNNTSSS
+130 NNTSSS
-137 NTSSSSSSNNNSLN
+137 NTSSSSSSNNNYSN
-151 NNNND
+151 NNNNN

-166 NSNKQEEIVDK
+166 NSNKQEETVDK

-346 KTININ
+346 KTVNIN

-359 LNNVIVEDE
+359 LNDVVVEDE
-368 SNENNALK
+368 SNGNNALK
-376 ISFNLKDVDNTIS
+376 VSFNLKDVDNTIS
-389 EPKICIYDEDGNLVL
+389 EPKICIYDKDGNLVL
-404 EKPFSKNKY
+404 EKPFLKNKY

-442 AKEQN
+442 AKEQT
-447 NEEKGIELF
+447 NEEKSIELF
-456 SKEIA
+456 SKEIT
-461 VNMKAVSDDEEM
+461 VNMKAVSDDEDM
-473 NLLPMNENYNEDI
+473 NLLPMNENYDEDI

-494 NSVSNDKEIEGYSE
+494 NLVSNDEDIEGYSE
-508 SDEVNFRNILRAS
+508 DDTVNFRNILRAS

-565 TVDKD
+565 TVNEK
-570 GKFIGTTITIRN
+570 GQFLTIPFTIKN
-582 QGYQNIDVYAYKFI
+582 EGYQNIDVYAYKFI
-596 DVDGSEG
+596 DVDGTAG
-603 INVKRELEITTNQN
+603 INVKPKSEINEESS
-617 NVTRSDISLN
+617 RSDIAMS
-627 ILGNQRIA
+627 ISGNNKTA
-635 YFKTEDKTSSN
+635 YFKTENVSEERTGIYNEQSLQTSSSN
-646 SGIYQNPELTTP
+646 
-658 ASSDGIKI
+658 DGIKI
-666 SRISANSQDVLTLQG
+666 SSISAKSKDTLTLHG

-695 TFTLILKI
+695 IFTLILKI

>member
-21 HALSLLLTG
+21 HVLSLLLTG

-68 SENMIRGNIDIESQL
+68 SENMIRGKIDIESQL

-101 TGYDS
+101 NGYDS
-106 YTPSSSSS
+106 YTP
-114 NSSNTSS
+114 S

-137 NTSSSSSSNNNSLN
+137 NTSSSSSYNNNSSS

-166 NSNKQEEIVDK
+166 NSNKQEETVDK

-238 KNGKTLDKKFAVRVE
+238 KNGKTLDKKFAIRVE

-310 EIERYSVNLM
+310 EVERYSVNLM

-346 KTININ
+346 KTVNIN

-359 LNNVIVEDE
+359 LNEVVVEDK
-368 SNENNALK
+368 SNGNNALK

-389 EPKICIYDEDGNLVL
+389 EPKICIYDKDGNLVL
-404 EKPFSKNKY
+404 ENPFSKSKY
-413 SSYTKISTKINLD
+413 SSYTKVSTKINLD

-442 AKEQN
+442 AKEQT
-447 NEEKGIELF
+447 NEEKCIELF

-473 NLLPMNENYNEDI
+473 NLLPMNENYDEGI

-494 NSVSNDKEIEGYSE
+494 NSVSND
-508 SDEVNFRNILRAS
+508 EVNFRNILRTS

-603 INVKRELEITTNQN
+603 INVKPKSE
-617 NVTRSDISLN
+617 VTDQSSRSDIAMN
-627 ILGNQRIA
+627 ILGNNSTA

-646 SGIYQNPELTTP
+646 SGIYENSELTIP

-666 SRISANSQDVLTLQG
+666 SSISANSEGKLTLQG

>member
-6 ILIILRTAFASRTAH
+6 ILVILRTALASRTAH
-21 HALSLLLTG
+21 HVLSLLLTG

-68 SENMIRGNIDIESQL
+68 SENMIRGKIDIETEI
-83 VEDDAKEENKTL
+83 VEDEIKEEGKTL

-114 NSSNTSS
+114 NSSNTS
-121 SSSSNSSNT
+121 
-130 SNNTSSS
+130 NNTSST
-137 NTSSSSSSNNNSLN
+137 NTSSSSSFNNNTSS

-166 NSNKQEEIVDK
+166 NSNKQEETVDK

-270 LKKEED
+270 LRKEED
-276 YTMNFAVNSSKSYI
+276 YTMNFAVSSSKSYI

-346 KTININ
+346 KTVNIN

-359 LNNVIVEDE
+359 LNDVVVEDE
-368 SNENNALK
+368 SNGNNALK
-376 ISFNLKDVDNTIS
+376 ISFKLKDVDNTIS
-389 EPKICIYDEDGNLVL
+389 EPKICIYDKDGNLVL
-404 EKPFSKNKY
+404 ENPFSKSKY
-413 SSYTKISTKINLD
+413 SSYTKVSTKINLD

-442 AKEQN
+442 AKEQT
-447 NEEKGIELF
+447 NEEKSIELF

-461 VNMKAVSDDEEM
+461 VNMKAVSDDEDM
-473 NLLPMNENYNEDI
+473 SLLPMNENYDEGI

-494 NSVSNDKEIEGYSE
+494 NSVSNDEDIEGYSE
-508 SDEVNFRNILRAS
+508 DDTVNFRNILRTS

-582 QGYQNIDVYAYKFI
+582 QGHQNIDVYAYKFI

-603 INVKRELEITTNQN
+603 INVKPKSEVTDQSSRS
-617 NVTRSDISLN
+617 NVEMN
-627 ILGNQRIA
+627 ILGNNSTA

-646 SGIYQNPELTTP
+646 SGIYENPELTTP

>member
-6 ILIILRTAFASRTAH
+6 ILVILRTAFASRTAH
-21 HALSLLLTG
+21 HVLSLLLTG

-43 IEDIKLYVQSVLDRD
+43 IENIRLYVQSVLDRD

-68 SENMIRGNIDIESQL
+68 SDNMIRGKIDIETEI
-83 VEDDAKEENKTL
+83 VEDEIKEESKTL

-106 YTPSSSSS
+106 YTP
-114 NSSNTSS
+114 S

-137 NTSSSSSSNNNSLN
+137 NTSSSSSSNNNSSN

-166 NSNKQEEIVDK
+166 NSNKQEETVDK

-270 LKKEED
+270 LKKEEN

-346 KTININ
+346 KTVNIN

-359 LNNVIVEDE
+359 LNDVVVEDE
-368 SNENNALK
+368 SNGNNALK
-376 ISFNLKDVDNTIS
+376 ISFKLKDVDNTIS
-389 EPKICIYDEDGNLVL
+389 EPKICIYDKDGNLVL
-404 EKPFSKNKY
+404 EKPFLKNKY
-413 SSYTKISTKINLD
+413 SSYTKVSTKINLD

-442 AKEQN
+442 AKEQT
-447 NEEKGIELF
+447 NEEKSIELF

-461 VNMKAVSDDEEM
+461 VNMKAVSDDEDM
-473 NLLPMNENYNEDI
+473 SLLPMNENYDDEGI
-486 EAYSEANL
+486 ETYSEDDESLLKSRSKLTLDNEASLENRSRRPL
-494 NSVSNDKEIEGYSE
+494 YTLPPTSYKEDNITEGKDDKEI
-508 SDEVNFRNILRAS
+508 D
-521 SGNITGSDTTEQK
+521 
-534 HNISITGNVLNDKGE
+534 ISITGNIENDKGQIK
-549 MPSGTFQVV
+549 PG
-558 VPTTASF
+558 
-565 TVDKD
+565 
-570 GKFIGTTITIRN
+570 TITIALPINTVFTVNERGEVITPEIKIEN
-582 QGYQNIDVYAYKFI
+582 SGQDAVDIYAYKFI
-596 DVDGSEG
+596 DPNGTEG
-603 INVKRELEITTNQN
+603 INITSKN
-617 NVTRSDISLN
+617 NIVGNEKNMSRKNLTLSLS
-627 ILGNQRIA
+627 GQTTV
-635 YFKTEDKTSSN
+635 YFKSEMQEEGKTGMYKDPDLTMRVTSEVKLL
-646 SGIYQNPELTTP
+646 ELNGQ
-658 ASSDGIKI
+658 SSDKLRLNGI
-666 SRISANSQDVLTLQG
+666 
-681 EAGKNSNIDTAISN
+681 AGKQENGIDTAISEK
-695 TFTLILKI
+695 FILMLKI
-703 KKSTN
+703 KRATN

>member
-21 HALSLLLTG
+21 HVLSLLLTG

-83 VEDDAKEENKTL
+83 VEGDAKEESKTL

-106 YTPSSSSS
+106 YTP
-114 NSSNTSS
+114 S

-137 NTSSSSSSNNNSLN
+137 NTSSSSSSNNNSSN

-166 NSNKQEEIVDK
+166 NNDKQEETVDK

-270 LKKEED
+270 LKKEEN

-346 KTININ
+346 KTVNIN

-359 LNNVIVEDE
+359 LNDVVVEDE
-368 SNENNALK
+368 SNGNNALK
-376 ISFNLKDVDNTIS
+376 ISFKLKDVDNTIS
-389 EPKICIYDEDGNLVL
+389 EPKICIYDKDGNLVL
-404 EKPFSKNKY
+404 ENPFSKSKY
-413 SSYTKISTKINLD
+413 SSYTKVSTKINLD

-442 AKEQN
+442 AKEQT

-473 NLLPMNENYNEDI
+473 NLLPMNANYNEDI

-494 NSVSNDKEIEGYSE
+494 NSVSNDEDIEGYSE
-508 SDEVNFRNILRAS
+508 DDTVNFRNILRTS
-521 SGNITGSDTTEQK
+521 NKDLTINSNSKEHRVT
-534 HNISITGNVLNDKGE
+534 ITGNVADKKGE
-549 MPSGTFQVV
+549 IKPGTIQVV
-558 VPTTASF
+558 VPTTALFTVNKDGSF
-565 TVDKD
+565 TAPTIKIQNNGKEAVD
-570 GKFIGTTITIRN
+570 I
-582 QGYQNIDVYAYKFI
+582 YVYKFS
-596 DVDGSEG
+596 DSNGTNG
-603 INVKRELEITTNQN
+603 INIKSDKSITN
-617 NVTRSDISLN
+617 NIPRNEMSLSISGDIT
-627 ILGNQRIA
+627 A
-635 YFKTEDKTSSN
+635 YFKSESLVEDE
-646 SGIYQNPELTTP
+646 SGVYKDKNLEEEAT
-658 ASSDGIKI
+658 DGIK
-666 SRISANSQDVLTLQG
+666 VLKIYG
-681 EAGKNSNIDTAISN
+681 ESTGNLKFNGKAGKAALETDTAIRDR
-695 TFTLILKI
+695 FTLILKI

>member
-21 HALSLLLTG
+21 HALSLLITA

-83 VEDDAKEENKTL
+83 VEDDTKEESKTL

-101 TGYDS
+101 NGYDS

-114 NSSNTSS
+114 NSSNTL
-121 SSSSNSSNT
+121 
-130 SNNTSSS
+130 NNTSSS
-137 NTSSSSSSNNNSLN
+137 NTSSSSSSNNNSSN

-156 NSNSNNSNSN
+156 NSNSNNSNN
-166 NSNKQEEIVDK
+166 NNNDKQEETVDK

-346 KTININ
+346 KTVNIN

-404 EKPFSKNKY
+404 EKPFSKSKY
-413 SSYTKISTKINLD
+413 SSYTKVFTEINLD

-434 VLANKNDE
+434 VLASKNDE
-442 AKEQN
+442 AKDQT
-447 NEEKGIELF
+447 NEEKSIELF

-461 VNMKAVSDDEEM
+461 VNMKAVSDDEDI
-473 NLLPMNENYNEDI
+473 NLLPMNANYNEDI

-494 NSVSNDKEIEGYSE
+494 NSVSNDEDIEGYSE
-508 SDEVNFRNILRAS
+508 DDTVNFRNILRTS
-521 SGNITGSDTTEQK
+521 NKDLTINSNSKEHRVT
-534 HNISITGNVLNDKGE
+534 ITGNVADKKGE
-549 MPSGTFQVV
+549 IKPGTIQIEI
-558 VPTTASF
+558 PTTALF

-570 GKFIGTTITIRN
+570 GNFTAADIKIKNNGQEAVDI
-582 QGYQNIDVYAYKFI
+582 YAYKF
-596 DVDGSEG
+596 VDTNGPSG
-603 INVKRELEITTNQN
+603 INIESETSITENRTDKRRN
-617 NVTRSDISLN
+617 NISLN
-627 ILGNQRIA
+627 IVGTKATA
-635 YFKTEDKTSSN
+635 YFKSESLGSNKLGVYED
-646 SGIYQNPELTTP
+646 QNLEQETTN
-658 ASSDGIKI
+658 GIK
-666 SRISANSQDVLTLQG
+666 VLKIYGDSTGNLTFNG
-681 EAGKNSNIDTAISN
+681 KAGKAALETDTAIRDR
-695 TFTLILKI
+695 FTLILKI

>member
-21 HALSLLLTG
+21 HVLSLLLTG

-58 PNYKNLQDSV
+58 PNYKNLQDLV
-68 SENMIRGNIDIESQL
+68 SDNMIRGNIDIESQL
-83 VEDDAKEENKTL
+83 VEDDTKEESKTL

-101 TGYDS
+101 NGYDS
-106 YTPSSSSS
+106 YTP
-114 NSSNTSS
+114 S

-137 NTSSSSSSNNNSLN
+137 NTSSSSSSNNNSSN

-166 NSNKQEEIVDK
+166 NNDKQEETVDK

-310 EIERYSVNLM
+310 EIERYSVNLI

-346 KTININ
+346 KTVNIN

-359 LNNVIVEDE
+359 LNDVVVEDE
-368 SNENNALK
+368 SNGNNALK
-376 ISFNLKDVDNTIS
+376 ISFKLKDVDNTIS

-404 EKPFSKNKY
+404 EKPFLKNKY

-442 AKEQN
+442 AKEQT

-473 NLLPMNENYNEDI
+473 NLLPMNENYDEGI
-486 EAYSEANL
+486 EAYSEGNL
-494 NSVSNDKEIEGYSE
+494 NSVSNDKEVEGYSE
-508 SDEVNFRNILRAS
+508 DDTVNFRNILRTS

-565 TVDKD
+565 TVNEK
-570 GKFIGTTITIRN
+570 GQFLTIPFTIKN
-582 QGYQNIDVYAYKFI
+582 EGYQNIDIYAYKFI
-596 DVDGSEG
+596 DVDKTEG
-603 INVKRELEITTNQN
+603 INVKAKSEITERAS
-617 NVTRSDISLN
+617 RSDITLN
-627 ILGNQRIA
+627 IQGNRNTA
-635 YFKTEDKTSSN
+635 YFKTEDISSTN
-646 SGIYQNPELTTP
+646 SGIYQNPELNAP

-666 SRISANSQDVLTLQG
+666 LEIASNSNGILNLQG
-681 EAGKNSNIDTAISN
+681 QAGKAPLKTDTAISN

>member
-6 ILIILRTAFASRTAH
+6 ILVILRTAFAIRTAH
-21 HALSLLLTG
+21 HVLSLLLTG

-43 IEDIKLYVQSVLDRD
+43 IENIRLYVQSVLDRD

-68 SENMIRGNIDIESQL
+68 SENMIRGKIDIESQL
-83 VEDDAKEENKTL
+83 VEDEAEETKTL

-106 YTPSSSSS
+106 Y
-114 NSSNTSS
+114 TSS

-137 NTSSSSSSNNNSLN
+137 NTSSSSSSNNNSSN

-156 NSNSNNSNSN
+156 NYNSNNSNSN
-166 NSNKQEEIVDK
+166 NSNKQEETVDK

-270 LKKEED
+270 LKKEEN

-301 YEVSKILED
+301 YEVSKVLED
-310 EIERYSVNLM
+310 EIERYSVNLV

-346 KTININ
+346 KTVNIN

-359 LNNVIVEDE
+359 LNDIVVEDK
-368 SNENNALK
+368 SNGNNALK

-389 EPKICIYDEDGNLVL
+389 EPKICIYDEGGNLVL
-404 EKPFSKNKY
+404 ENPFSKSKY
-413 SSYTKISTKINLD
+413 SSYTKVSTKINLD

-442 AKEQN
+442 TKEQT
-447 NEEKGIELF
+447 NEEKSIELF

-461 VNMKAVSDDEEM
+461 INMKAVSDDEDM
-473 NLLPMNENYNEDI
+473 SLLPMNENYDDEGI

-494 NSVSNDKEIEGYSE
+494 NLVSNDEDIERYSE
-508 SDEVNFRNILRAS
+508 SDEVNFRNILRTS

-565 TVDKD
+565 TVNEK
-570 GKFIGTTITIRN
+570 GQFLTIPFTIKN
-582 QGYQNIDVYAYKFI
+582 EGYQNIDIYAYKFI
-596 DVDGSEG
+596 DVDKTVG
-603 INVKRELEITTNQN
+603 INVKPKSEITE
-617 NVTRSDISLN
+617 RSSRWDISLN
-627 ILGNQRIA
+627 IQGNRNTA
-635 YFKTEDKTSSN
+635 YFKTEDSNSTN
-646 SGIYQNPELTTP
+646 SGIYEDSELITS
-658 ASSDGIKI
+658 ANNDGIKI
-666 SRISANSQDVLTLQG
+666 SVISANSKDTLTLHG

-695 TFTLILKI
+695 TFTLMLKI

>member
-6 ILIILRTAFASRTAH
+6 ILVILRTAFASRTAH
-21 HALSLLLTG
+21 HVLSLLLTG

-43 IEDIKLYVQSVLDRD
+43 IEDVKLYVQSVLDRD

-83 VEDDAKEENKTL
+83 VEDDVKEEGKTL

-106 YTPSSSSS
+106 YTP
-114 NSSNTSS
+114 S

-137 NTSSSSSSNNNSLN
+137 NTSSSSSSNNNSSN

-156 NSNSNNSNSN
+156 NSNSNNSNN
-166 NSNKQEEIVDK
+166 NNNDKQEETVDK

-346 KTININ
+346 KTVNIN

-389 EPKICIYDEDGNLVL
+389 EPKICIYDEGGNLVL
-404 EKPFSKNKY
+404 EKLFSKNKY
-413 SSYTKISTKINLD
+413 SSYTKISAKINLD

-442 AKEQN
+442 AKEQT
-447 NEEKGIELF
+447 NEEKSIELF

-461 VNMKAVSDDEEM
+461 VNMKSVSDDEEM
-473 NLLPMNENYNEDI
+473 NLLPMNENYDEGI

-494 NSVSNDKEIEGYSE
+494 NSVSNDEDIEGYSE
-508 SDEVNFRNILRAS
+508 DDTVNFRNILRAS

-534 HNISITGNVLNDKGE
+534 HDISITGNVLNDKGE

-603 INVKRELEITTNQN
+603 INVKPKSE
-617 NVTRSDISLN
+617 VTDQSSRSDIAMN
-627 ILGNQRIA
+627 ILGNNSTA
-635 YFKTEDKTSSN
+635 YFKTGDKTSSN

-666 SRISANSQDVLTLQG
+666 SRISANSEGNLTLQG
-681 EAGKNSNIDTAISN
+681 EAGKKSNIDTAISN